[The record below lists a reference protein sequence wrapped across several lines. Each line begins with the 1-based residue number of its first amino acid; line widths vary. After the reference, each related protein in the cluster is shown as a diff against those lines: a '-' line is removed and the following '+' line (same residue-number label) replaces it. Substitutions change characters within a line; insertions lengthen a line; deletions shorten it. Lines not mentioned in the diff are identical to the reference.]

1 MQSRARSCRLGHR
14 RPIKCAG
21 ELKDPSMVKKTREAT
36 GLGPHGVDVAR
47 FCFASCPR
55 TERVEAVHHEGGA
68 GGDEVAHKR
77 AEVARHGAESGQGW
91 GRGS

>member
-1 MQSRARSCRLGHR
+1 MV
-14 RPIKCAG
+14 
-21 ELKDPSMVKKTREAT
+21 SMSLDSASPHVREQ
-36 GLGPHGVDVAR
+36 
-47 FCFASCPR
+47 
-55 TERVEAVHHEGGA
+55 RVEAVHHEGGA